1 MTGAL
6 TPQRKVGD
14 VDVSVDLDEDLTQD
28 QLKAKY
34 EASRSQ
40 AARVHVSGADVD
52 RSGFEDVISD
62 QSKKRAKKDE
72 RKGKEKAEKFKF

>member
-1 MTGAL
+1 M
-6 TPQRKVGD
+6 
-14 VDVSVDLDEDLTQD
+14 DVSVDADDDLTQD

-34 EASRSQ
+34 EASRAS
-40 AARVHVSGADVD
+40 AAKVHVPGANAD

-62 QSKKRAKKDE
+62 QTKKRAKKDE